1 MWAIAVA
8 ALCLA
13 IFALGSKKGR
23 FAVLAIALL
32 MGSAMMSLRQQS
44 LESSAIK
51 RYLGTSV
58 HLRAQIVT
66 DPSMTNTAKYSFLA
80 RALTI
85 ETQDHLYKLRI
96 PIRILTSDASV
107 TSLLPGQIISGDFR
121 VVSSK
126 EGRVAALALME
137 STIVI
142 ETPPSN
148 WALLLGGVRLGLRQ
162 ISGDGDSGA
171 LIPGMVLGDTS
182 KQSAEFKVAMKRSG
196 LMHLVAVSG
205 ANFAIISGFVL
216 WGAQFLIPRMRWRLG
231 ATAIF
236 LIAFIALVRPSP
248 SVLRA
253 AAMAAVM
260 LLAISSKRPRDSLPA
275 LGFAI
280 AAVVMADPWQAR
292 DAGFALSVL
301 ATAGLLL
308 FAPILI
314 ARLSSKVPSLVAHA
328 LAIPIAAILFCS
340 PVLVALSG
348 YLSPMSI
355 VANVLAAPAVVP
367 ITILGFIAALIA
379 PVFPVVATLIVAL
392 IRIPAAFIASVAH
405 WAAGFPVI
413 SLETGR
419 VGFIIVAALI
429 ALIWGLKKFR
439 KVLVAAILALII
451 ALALFQRFPAAGWD
465 VVQCDVGQGDSLVI
479 NLGSQSAVVID
490 VGPDAALVDACL
502 KSLGVEKISLLIL
515 THFHADHVDGL
526 AGLLKSRSVSQ
537 IWISNNNDP
546 QAQSSRVKSLLQS
559 SELRI
564 VRRGMSAKVG
574 NLAIKVLWPDSGV
587 QLFEPLPGQGS
598 TANNS
603 SIAIWVASPDFTLF
617 AGGDIE
623 PPVQAQLMDDISR
636 VDIYKVSHHGS
647 AYQDLRF
654 MEVLNPAAAVI
665 SVGAGNSYGHPAP
678 KTIAALNKLGAL
690 VYRTD
695 TDGAIAITARSHQ
708 LSVRRSKAGFKFF
721 RLG

>member
-1 MWAIAVA
+1 MA
-8 ALCLA
+8 ALFLV
-13 IFALGSKKGR
+13 IFALGSKKSR

-51 RYLGTSV
+51 QYLGTSV

-66 DPSMTNTAKYSFLA
+66 DPNLTNTGKYSFLA

-85 ETQDHLYKLRI
+85 ETQDRFYKLRI

-121 VVSSK
+121 VVASK
-126 EGRVAALALME
+126 EARVAALALME
-137 STIVI
+137 SEIVI

-148 WALLLGGVRLGLRQ
+148 WASLLGEVRLGLRQ
-162 ISGDGDSGA
+162 VSGDGDSGA

-182 KQSAEFKVAMKRSG
+182 KQNVQFKEAMKRSG

-260 LLAISSKRPRDSLPA
+260 LLALSSKRPSSSLPA
-275 LGFAI
+275 LGFAV

-314 ARLSSKVPSLVAHA
+314 ARLSSKVPSLIAHA
-328 LAIPIAAILFCS
+328 LAIPMAAMLFCA
-340 PVLVALSG
+340 PVLVAFSG

-367 ITILGFIAALIA
+367 ITILGFIAALVA
-379 PVFPVVATLIVAL
+379 PVFPVVATLIVAV
-392 IRIPAAFIASVAH
+392 IRIPAAFIAGVAH

-413 SLETGR
+413 SLQTGR
-419 VGFIIVAALI
+419 VGFIIVATLI

-439 KVLVAAILALII
+439 KVLIAAILALII
-451 ALALFQRFPAAGWD
+451 ALALFQRFPAGGWD

-479 NLGSQSAVVID
+479 NLGSASAVVID
-490 VGPDAALVDACL
+490 VGPDATLVDACL
-502 KSLGVEKISLLIL
+502 KSLGVENISLLIL

-526 AGLLKSRSVSQ
+526 AGLLKNRSVSQ
-537 IWISNNNDP
+537 IWISNNSDP
-546 QAQSSRVKSLLQS
+546 QAQSEQAKALLKS

-564 VRRGMSAKVG
+564 VHSGMSAKVG
-574 NLAIKVLWPDSGV
+574 NLVIKVLWPDLGV

-603 SIAIWVASPDFTLF
+603 SIAILVSSPDFTLF

-623 PPVQAQLMDDISR
+623 PPVQAQLIDDISR

-665 SVGAGNSYGHPAP
+665 SVGAGNSYGHPAS

-695 TDGAIAITARSHQ
+695 IDGAIAITARSHQ

-721 RLG
+721 RLD

>member
-51 RYLGTSV
+51 QYLGTSV

-66 DPSMTNTAKYSFLA
+66 DPNLTNTGKYSFLA

-85 ETQDHLYKLRI
+85 ETQDRFYKLRI

-137 STIVI
+137 SKIVI

-182 KQSAEFKVAMKRSG
+182 KQNAEFKEAMKRSG

-260 LLAISSKRPRDSLPA
+260 LLALSSKRPSSSLPA

-280 AAVVMADPWQAR
+280 AVVVMADPWQAR

-314 ARLSSKVPSLVAHA
+314 ARLSSKVPSLVAYA
-328 LAIPIAAILFCS
+328 LAIPIAAILFCA

-379 PVFPVVATLIVAL
+379 PVFPVVATLIIAV

-429 ALIWGLKKFR
+429 VLIWGLKKFR

-451 ALALFQRFPAAGWD
+451 ALALFQRFPTEGWD
-465 VVQCDVGQGDSLVI
+465 IVQCDVGQGDSLVI
-479 NLGSQSAVVID
+479 NLGSRSAVVID
-490 VGPDAALVDACL
+490 VGPDATLVDACL

-603 SIAIWVASPDFTLF
+603 SIAIWVSSPDFTLF

-708 LSVRRSKAGFKFF
+708 LSVRSSKAGFKFF